1 MAEAGALVL
10 LIVVLAVA
18 GLWDWRTRLVP
29 NWLTY
34 PAMVLGM
41 VWWGLW
47 GWLGGEVDR
56 GVIESLVGLGAG
68 LIPFAVI
75 FAAGGLGGG
84 DVKLMGAV
92 GALSAHWECVLA
104 GAFYAFVI
112 GALMAV
118 VLMARHGLIRQT
130 LGRIFQAALAG
141 ASRTKV
147 EEPVDS
153 PRVPFGMAIAFGAVL
168 AGLEVL
174 AGLPTPWA
182 TFIG

>member
-1 MAEAGALVL
+1 MAETGALAL
-10 LIVVLAVA
+10 LIVVLALA
-18 GLWDWRTRLVP
+18 GLWDWRTHRVP

-34 PAMVLGM
+34 PAMVLGV

-47 GWLGGEVDR
+47 GWLDGGAER
-56 GVIESLVGLGAG
+56 GVIESVVGLGSG
-68 LIPFAVI
+68 LIPFAII

-92 GALSAHWECVLA
+92 GALSAHWQCVLA

-118 VLMARHGLIRQT
+118 ILMFHHGLIRQT
-130 LGRIFQAALAG
+130 LGRILGAALAG
-141 ASRTKV
+141 AAATKGP
-147 EEPVDS
+147 EPVDS
-153 PRVPFGMAIAFGAVL
+153 PRVPFGMAIAFGAAL

-182 TFIG
+182 TYIG